1 MLRELKTLN
10 DTNIGEALKTL
21 RIDRGMTL
29 KELSDKTNLS
39 QSVISRYERGKRMPT
54 LTSFVALVRA
64 LDAEI
69 FFAKK

>member
-29 KELSDKTNLS
+29 KDLSDKTNLS
-39 QSVISRYERGKRMPT
+39 QSVLSRYERGKRMPT
-54 LTSFVALVRA
+54 LTSFVALTRA